1 MGNRRFSRK
10 RLFEVE
16 KRGQPVDLE
25 SGAGVASNIISAT
38 QHRQGQEIITEITM
52 DLAASGNALL
62 TGGDDTDLIGH
73 ATLPSFITQLTRAK
87 YGIITEVRVVVTEVI
102 QNAAGSIGGD
112 GIDVVAGDGDAGIA
126 DGAAGTPNG
135 GGTRTAM
142 THSVRQVGADAS
154 ATQNANGL
162 ENLYLYLSVA
172 EAATASNALTT
183 GKIVIYLHGFAVPA
197 DL

>member
-16 KRGQPVDLE
+16 KRGQTVDLE
-25 SGAGVASNIISAT
+25 SGLGIASNVINAT

-87 YGIITEVRVVVTEVI
+87 YGIITEVRAVVTEVI
-102 QNAAGSIGGD
+102 QNAAADIGAD
-112 GIDVVAGDGDAGIA
+112 GIDVVAGSGAAGIA
-126 DGAAGTPNG
+126 DGAAGTANG
-135 GGTRTAM
+135 GATRTAM
-142 THSVRQVGADAS
+142 THSVRRVGADAS
-154 ATQNANGL
+154 ATQNTNAL
-162 ENLYLYLSVA
+162 ENQYLYLCVA
-172 EAATASNALTT
+172 EPATASNALAT
-183 GKIVIYLHGFAVPA
+183 GKIVIYLHGFAVPS